1 MIYSIK
7 YKTRDGFCEFDHN
20 GECLTCDCWA
30 SDCAFVRME
39 NEDHKYETDK
49 DFERMFGYKEVD
61 EEIFFKELYAIY
73 QKVWNENGEPGLT
86 LLVKRTDNVSQTMK
100 IPDFLFKDVIL
111 VDENLASQIG
121 LTLTKT
127 SIMNHLQII
136 LENSKVQY
144 EMIKYDENETTTL

>member
-1 MIYSIK
+1 
-7 YKTRDGFCEFDHN
+7 
-20 GECLTCDCWA
+20 
-30 SDCAFVRME
+30 ME